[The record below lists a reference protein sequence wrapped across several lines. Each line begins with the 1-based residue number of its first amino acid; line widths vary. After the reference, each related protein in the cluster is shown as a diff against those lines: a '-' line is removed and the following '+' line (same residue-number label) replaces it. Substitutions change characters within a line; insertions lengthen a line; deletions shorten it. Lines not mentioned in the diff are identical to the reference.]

1 MKTGDDV
8 GFWEEVRRR
17 LRFPVVGSPAAI
29 LPEWE

>member
-17 LRFPVVGSPAAI
+17 LRFPVVGSPAAA